1 VCQRLSRRLQ
11 FKNNLIGKADSALAL
26 KNAVQF
32 KIRACRTYFHYSA
45 EGRGHTWRPIADY
58 QGVYN
63 MVKYFFATAFAALLL
78 STTPT
83 LSIADD
89 QAPPPNRHTMGDS
102 GKLPASGAASSR
114 VPSMGAGTGESTGTE
129 GSHKM
134 GDEGKLPATN
144 AGSTRVPEMSN
155 PDNSDK

>member
-1 VCQRLSRRLQ
+1 VG
-11 FKNNLIGKADSALAL
+11 LI

-32 KIRACRTYFHYSA
+32 KIEARAAHIFSIVR
-45 EGRGHTWRPIADY
+45 EDGDTWRPIADY

-63 MVKYFFATAFAALLL
+63 MVKYFFAAAFAALLL

-83 LSIADD
+83 LSIADE
-89 QAPPPNRHTMGDS
+89 QAPAPNRHTMGDS

-114 VPSMGAGTGESTGTE
+114 VPEMGAGTGESTGTE
-129 GSHKM
+129 GSHRM

-144 AGSTRVPEMSN
+144 AGSTRTPEMSN
-155 PDNSDK
+155 PDSSDK